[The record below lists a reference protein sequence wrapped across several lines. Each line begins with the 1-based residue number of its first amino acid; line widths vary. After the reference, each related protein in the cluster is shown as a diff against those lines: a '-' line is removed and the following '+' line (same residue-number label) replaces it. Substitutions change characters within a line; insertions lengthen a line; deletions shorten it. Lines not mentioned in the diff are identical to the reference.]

1 VPSVLIVDDY
11 AAVRTAVRVGLER
24 YSGFSVCGEAVDG
37 VEAIEKATRLNPDFI
52 LLDLAMPGMNG
63 METASILKRL
73 MPQVLIVAFSMH
85 AEFLSKSLASTV
97 GIDGA
102 VAKLDGIGKVVEC
115 FRGLLQHVST

>member
-1 VPSVLIVDDY
+1 LPTVLVVDDY
-11 AAVRTAVRVGLER
+11 AAVRNAIRAGLER
-24 YSGFSVCGEAVDG
+24 YAGFSVCGEAVDG
-37 VEAIEKATRLNPDFI
+37 MEAIEKATKLNPDFI
-52 LLDLAMPGMNG
+52 LLDLVMPGMNG

-85 AEFLSKSLASTV
+85 AETLSKALASSV

-115 FRGLLQHVST
+115 FQSLLQAVSA

>member
-1 VPSVLIVDDY
+1 MPSVLIVDDY

-85 AEFLSKSLASTV
+85 AEFLNKSLASTV

>member
-1 VPSVLIVDDY
+1 MPPFAPRFALGSKGIQDFLC
-11 AAVRTAVRVGLER
+11 AV
-24 YSGFSVCGEAVDG
+24 
-37 VEAIEKATRLNPDFI
+37 KRLMAWKQSRKQQDSTLFI

-85 AEFLSKSLASTV
+85 AEFLNKSLASTV

-102 VAKLDGIGKVVEC
+102 VAKLDGIGKVVDC
-115 FRGLLQHVST
+115 FRALLQHVST